1 MRIGDLCTRDV
12 QVVSPDTPLAQVIRE
27 MNRRHVGSVIVTE
40 LDGVQSKP
48 IGIVTDRDII
58 RGEVTLKSDVFS
70 LCAADVMSRDLLI
83 FLESVEMSDAIAAL
97 QQRGVRR
104 APVVD
109 EDGYLRG
116 IVTIDDLLPAV
127 ADQLKGIADLIG
139 GQFKNE
145 G

>member
-1 MRIGDLCTRDV
+1 
-12 QVVSPDTPLAQVIRE
+12 

-83 FLESVEMSDAIAAL
+83 FFESVEMSDAIAAL

-127 ADQLKGIADLIG
+127 AEQLKGIADLIG